1 MPTWQGAQPGRLF
14 ITLAVGALIWALPP
28 PVTVAPQAWHLLA
41 IFVATI
47 VGIIVR
53 PLPMGAVAM
62 LGIAATVVTGT
73 LRIGEAL
80 SGFANSTVW
89 LIATAFFISR
99 GFIKTGLGRRA
110 AYTFMALFG
119 KRTMGLGY
127 SLVAADLVLAP
138 VTPSNTARAGGVV
151 FPILQSVAITAF
163 GPADNPRARQT
174 GAFLTLVAY
183 QGTVITS
190 AMFITA
196 MAANPLAVEL
206 ARQQN
211 IAITWGTW
219 AIAALAPG
227 VVSLVLVPLLIY
239 RLCPPGIRESPD
251 AQVVARAELARMGPM
266 QRAEGILLGILVV
279 LLTLWIFGPMIGVD
293 ATAAALA
300 GLGLLLLSGVL
311 VWDDVCREH
320 EAWNTLVWF
329 ASLVMMATFLGQLG
343 FIGWFSKEVGGAIGE
358 TGWVT
363 GFLVLSLVYF
373 YSHYLFASNTAHV
386 SAMFAPF
393 LTVAVSLGTPPLLAA
408 LVLGFFSNLF
418 ASLTHYA
425 TGPSPIFFGSGY
437 VSLGTWWM
445 VGAVVS
451 VVNIVIW
458 LGVGG
463 MWWKLLGLW

>member
-1 MPTWQGAQPGRLF
+1 
-14 ITLAVGALIWALPP
+14 
-28 PVTVAPQAWHLLA
+28 
-41 IFVATI
+41 
-47 VGIIVR
+47 
-53 PLPMGAVAM
+53 
-62 LGIAATVVTGT
+62 
-73 LRIGEAL
+73 
-80 SGFANSTVW
+80 
-89 LIATAFFISR
+89 
-99 GFIKTGLGRRA
+99 
-110 AYTFMALFG
+110 
-119 KRTMGLGY
+119 
-127 SLVAADLVLAP
+127 
-138 VTPSNTARAGGVV
+138 
-151 FPILQSVAITAF
+151 
-163 GPADNPRARQT
+163 
-174 GAFLTLVAY
+174 
-183 QGTVITS
+183 
-190 AMFITA
+190 MFITA

-206 ARQQN
+206 ARQQG
-211 IAITWGTW
+211 IAIAWGTW

-251 AQVVARAELARMGPM
+251 AQAIAHAELVRMGPM
-266 QRAEGILLGILVV
+266 QRAERILLGILVV
-279 LLTLWIFGPMIGVD
+279 LLALWIFGPMIGVD

-343 FIGWFSKEVGGAIGE
+343 FIGWFSKEVSGAIGE

-393 LTVAVSLGTPPLLAA
+393 LTVAVALGAPPLLAA

-418 ASLTHYA
+418 ACLTHYA

-437 VSLGTWWM
+437 VSLGAWWT
-445 VGAVVS
+445 VGAIVS
-451 VVNIVIW
+451 VVNIIIW
-458 LGVGG
+458 LGIGG
-463 MWWKLLGLW
+463 AWWKLLGLW